1 MSAEKP
7 QKAELGQGTEKD
19 NGEDNLGFTP
29 LLSPVS
35 SQCLSLAE
43 INQKPVGKG
52 A

>member
-7 QKAELGQGTEKD
+7 QKAELGLGTENK
-19 NGEDNLGFTP
+19 NGEGNLDFTT